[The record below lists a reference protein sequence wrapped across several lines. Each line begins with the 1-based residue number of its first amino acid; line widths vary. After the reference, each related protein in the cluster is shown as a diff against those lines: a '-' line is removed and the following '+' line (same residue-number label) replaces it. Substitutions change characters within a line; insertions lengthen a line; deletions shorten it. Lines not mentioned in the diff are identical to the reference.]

1 MSADFFHGDEETAL
15 VFADVLKVMRY
26 NVAPLLTGYNDGG
39 YGTTYL
45 FEIFV
50 ARRVLLTRMMYVH
63 LGETLRKYITLQ
75 RRCIAMIDYIYGDD
89 SIVLSDIYQFVC
101 RHKIDFLLY
110 DEALD
115 YATRCLHIAVYQPV
129 TLTLLAR
136 LSRPTRPT
144 LDAWQYESQLSV
156 CCTTKRRRRSISWA
170 SSAST
175 RALRRRLRRCCQ
187 TAERPE
193 VAGRL
198 PSKHLLSSPQ
208 PDPPV
213 CSGAQR

>member
-115 YATRCLHIAVYQPV
+115 YATRCLHIVVYLPV

-136 LSRPTRPT
+136 LSRPHPT
-144 LDAWQYESQLSV
+144 YSRCLAIRVAALGLLHDKTAQAQYFVGVVCIHQGAAAEATAMLSD
-156 CCTTKRRRRSISWA
+156 CREAR
-170 SSAST
+170 
-175 RALRRRLRRCCQ
+175 
-187 TAERPE
+187 
-193 VAGRL
+193 G
-198 PSKHLLSSPQ
+198 
-208 PDPPV
+208 
-213 CSGAQR
+213 SGATTF